1 MIKTNRCLLVQLQES
16 DFNDIEKLYINSEVR
31 KYLGGMIDKK
41 TFEVNFSDML
51 NAKEDTFNWVVREN
65 SNNEFIGLIS
75 LHSSHD
81 GTCTEVSYQ
90 LLPKWW
96 GKGIATEAVDSVIHF
111 AFTELNLSSLIAETQ
126 VLNLSSRR
134 LLEKLGMKLDKKI
147 MRFGAEQAIYCIER
161 NSHVRN

>member
-1 MIKTNRCLLVQLQES
+1 MITTERCVLVQLQES

-31 KYLGGMIDKK
+31 KYLGGTIDKE
-41 TFEVNFSDML
+41 TFEGNFSDML
-51 NAKEDTFNWVVREN
+51 NVKEDTFNWVVREKI
-65 SNNEFIGLIS
+65 NNELIGLTS
-75 LHSSHD
+75 LHPSHD

-96 GKGIATEAVDSVIHF
+96 GNGFATEAVGSVIHF

-126 VLNLSSRR
+126 VLNLPSRS
-134 LLEKLGMKLDKKI
+134 LLEKLGMKLDKKT

-161 NSHVRN
+161 NNYVQK